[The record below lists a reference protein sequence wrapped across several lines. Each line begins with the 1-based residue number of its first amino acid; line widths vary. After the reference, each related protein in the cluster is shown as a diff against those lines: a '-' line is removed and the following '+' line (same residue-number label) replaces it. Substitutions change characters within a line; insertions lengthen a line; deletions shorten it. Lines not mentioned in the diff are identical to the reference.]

1 MPVAGCGA
9 EDEDAR
15 SRSQAVESVDYLAV
29 RQCLLELVYAFVR
42 DSGLEK
48 VYFCQL
54 IEPLEIL

>member
-1 MPVAGCGA
+1 MPGL
-9 EDEDAR
+9 D
-15 SRSQAVESVDYLAV
+15 
-29 RQCLLELVYAFVR
+29 CLYAFVR